1 MFFSLFD
8 INNNG
13 RVSRREF
20 EIIIT
25 YLLADFEG
33 FVMNHKIEQLFNV
46 KHTHS
51 YSRTHTHSH
60 LLLKVVDVDHSY
72 SIDIDE
78 FTKFYK
84 MIIDTRTLSGDAVSA
99 TEI

>member
-1 MFFSLFD
+1 MFD
-8 INNNG
+8 IDSDG

-25 YLLADFEG
+25 YLLADLEG

-46 KHTHS
+46 KHTRS
-51 YSRTHTHSH
+51 YSRAYTHLH
-60 LLLKVVDVDHSY
+60 LLPKVVDVDHSY

-84 MIIDTRTLSGDAVSA
+84 MIIDTT
-99 TEI
+99 T